1 MTPLTNYITLVQ
13 LKAEYVIHLII
24 QKPRSFFTITSAISD
39 ALHDFV
45 PFGYNSKNV
54 KNSHGEAI
62 LLVELQVSACN
73 FTNSITPPW
82 LFFTFFKLYKW
93 YKMTQSISFIV
104 YIVLVHVCVT

>member
-45 PFGYNSKNV
+45 SFGTIQKTW
-54 KNSHGEAI
+54 K
-62 LLVELQVSACN
+62 
-73 FTNSITPPW
+73 TPMEKPY
-82 LFFTFFKLYKW
+82 F
-93 YKMTQSISFIV
+93 
-104 YIVLVHVCVT
+104 

>member
-45 PFGYNSKNV
+45 PCGTIQKTW
-54 KNSHGEAI
+54 K
-62 LLVELQVSACN
+62 
-73 FTNSITPPW
+73 TPLEKPY
-82 LFFTFFKLYKW
+82 F
-93 YKMTQSISFIV
+93 
-104 YIVLVHVCVT
+104 